1 MVHIRHLKKGDVLVK
16 EGENSNSMYW
26 VQAGTLRLY
35 KKKGTG
41 FIELGVVHSGEVVG
55 ELSFLDNQ
63 PRSASVEALQP
74 CDIIEIPR
82 GKFDEF
88 LASQPSWMKSLVQT
102 LVKRLRTT
110 NNRVKELESAS
121 TVYAKE
127 DGRTVKQHEF
137 LSNNEVLRLCSAL
150 FLAALRYAEKQPD
163 GSLKVKAGWVQLFGG
178 HIANIHLSKVTTF
191 LEIMQDA
198 GVVRIDKQKD
208 HVDVYIL
215 TLERVEKYIM
225 WLHEETSKTDD
236 KQLQISD
243 KAMVILNAI
252 QEFGSLPQT
261 ATGEHTVNMEEVFQ
275 KLAAAKNVKFPFEWS
290 SFEEIV
296 KGGLSKEIRM
306 ASNTEK
312 LAVLNLEVYTK
323 LYPHLALRQRF
334 RDLNASKRAANA

>member
-1 MVHIRHLKKGDVLVK
+1 MVNIRHIKKGDVLVR
-16 EGENSNSMYW
+16 EGESSNSMYW

-88 LASQPSWMKSLVQT
+88 LTQQPSWMKSLVQT

-110 NNRVKELESAS
+110 NNRVKELESSS

-127 DGRTVKQHEF
+127 EGRTVKQHEF
-137 LSNNEVLRLCSAL
+137 ISDNEALRLC
-150 FLAALRYAEKQPD
+150 AAVMLGAVRYGEKQGD
-163 GSLKVKAGWVQLFGG
+163 GSIKVKAGVIQLFGG
-178 HIANIHLSKVTTF
+178 NIANIHVSKVTTF
-191 LEIMQDA
+191 LEVMQDA
-198 GVVRIDKQKD
+198 GLLKIDKQKD

-215 TLERVEKYIM
+215 NLDRIEKYVM
-225 WLHEETSKTDD
+225 WLNDETSKPDE

-252 QEFGSLPQT
+252 QEYGNLPKV
-261 ATGEHTVNMEEVFQ
+261 ATGEHSVNVEAVFQ

-290 SFEEIV
+290 SYEEIV
-296 KGGLSKEIRM
+296 KAGLSKEVRM
-306 ASNTEK
+306 ASPTEK
-312 LAVLNLEVYTK
+312 LAVLNMEVYAK
-323 LYPHLALRQRF
+323 LYPHLALRQKF
-334 RDLNASKRAANA
+334 RDLNAQKRAANA